1 MAIAN
6 TASGMEPAAVGS
18 VMSAT
23 SVPVVLI
30 GPIVGIAATII
41 SVIGAAIT
49 VAIITS
55 PRQRERKRSQAKG
68 CARDRRPRIPPI
80 IPMIVSVMVTIVPI
94 MMPVAIS
101 DRRCLGLLWR
111 DELRTRNAHRT
122 REGGRGK
129 REQNR
134 TRDRRNTSI
143 IHNKSPMSLGNVP
156 LAPFVPSQIIET
168 L

>member
-23 SVPVVLI
+23 SIPIVAI
-30 GPIVGIAATII
+30 GPIVGRAATII
-41 SVIGAAIT
+41 SVIGAAVT

-55 PRQRERKRSQAKG
+55 PSQRERKCSQAKG
-68 CARDRRPRIPPI
+68 GARDRRTRIPSI

-94 MMPVAIS
+94 MMPIAIS
-101 DRRCLGLLWR
+101 DRLCLGLLWR
-111 DELRTRNAHRT
+111 DELGTRNAHRT
-122 REGGRGK
+122 RGGGRGK

-134 TRDRRNTSI
+134 TRDRRNTFD
-143 IHNKSPMSLGNVP
+143 IHNKSPMRL
-156 LAPFVPSQIIET
+156 
-168 L
+168 

>member
-23 SVPVVLI
+23 SIPIVAI

-41 SVIGAAIT
+41 SVIGAAVT
-49 VAIITS
+49 VAV
-55 PRQRERKRSQAKG
+55 AV
-68 CARDRRPRIPPI
+68 

-94 MMPVAIS
+94 MMPIAIS
-101 DRRCLGLLWR
+101 DRLCLGLLWR

-122 REGGRGK
+122 RGGGRGK

-134 TRDRRNTSI
+134 TRDRRNTFD
-143 IHNKSPMSLGNVP
+143 IHNKSPMRLWNVP
-156 LAPFVPSQIIET
+156 VAPFVPVPSQIIET
-168 L
+168 V